1 MYTGI
6 SAVNNDFS
14 EAKTRV
20 EELRREIEYHN
31 HRYYVLDDPEITDP
45 EYDTLLQELIALEN
59 KFPELDHPASPTKKI
74 GGEPVSAFSS
84 KVHSIP
90 MYSLDNGFSLSE
102 LEAFIKRIEKQMP
115 GKGMDFWVE
124 PKLDGLAVEVIYEHG
139 NFIGACTR
147 GDGITGEDVTANIR
161 TIKNLPLVLL
171 QNHNHPE
178 YLEVRGEVVIPT
190 KDFEK
195 LNALKIEKNEKPF
208 ANPRNAAAGSVRQLN
223 PRITASR
230 PLYFFAYGIGLVRY
244 GRHEQ
249 WKSQK
254 DISEGL
260 KSSGIV
266 TVPQGRICSDFEDIA
281 GFFEKSMQERTESP
295 FEIDGL
301 VVKVNELELQNNLG
315 FTSRAPRWAIALK
328 FPAVQ
333 AQTELKSIQVQ
344 VGRTGVLTPVAFL
357 EPVNVGGVVV
367 SRATLHN
374 ENEIKAKDLLI
385 GDKVLVQRAGDV
397 IPEIVRPLKEY
408 RTGSEKKFVFPDK
421 CPSCQTDVYRLKGE
435 VAWRCTNISCP
446 ARLEQGLIHFV
457 SRKGL
462 DIEGLG
468 KKWARIFVKK
478 GLVKKISDIFSLS
491 RDELLRLERMGEKSA
506 DNLLDSIRFAAKNV
520 TLPRLIFALGIRHV
534 GEQTAKSLTERFS
547 DLDALFRADEEELKL
562 IDDIGPEVASSIVA
576 FFKNPDN
583 QQLLD
588 DLKHKGVWPVMES
601 GSKVHD
607 FLEGQKFVF
616 TGGLE
621 NFTRDQARERV
632 EKNGGKVIGTI
643 SKNVDFVVAGE
654 KPGSKLE
661 KAKQMGLKIIDEKE
675 FAELT
680 AV

>member
-1 MYTGI
+1 M
-6 SAVNNDFS
+6 NNDLL
-14 EAKTRV
+14 EVKARI
-20 EELRREIEYHN
+20 EELRKAIEYHN
-31 HRYYVLDDPEITDP
+31 YRYYVLDDPEITDP
-45 EYDTLLQELIALEN
+45 EYDNLLQELIGLEN
-59 KFPELDHPASPTKKI
+59 RFPELDHLSSPTKKI

-90 MYSLDNGFSLSE
+90 MYSLDNGFFMGE
-102 LEAFIKRIEKQMP
+102 LEAFLKRIKKQMP
-115 GKGMDFWVE
+115 GKDMDFWVE

-190 KDFEK
+190 KDFEN

-244 GRHEQ
+244 GRHDQ

-260 KSSGIV
+260 KSLGIAS
-266 TVPQGRICSDFEDIA
+266 VPQGKVCKGFEDIA
-281 GFFEKSMQERTESP
+281 GFFDKHMQQRKESP

-301 VVKVNELELQNNLG
+301 VVKVNELEVQDSLG

-328 FPAVQ
+328 FPAIQ
-333 AQTELKSIQVQ
+333 ARTRLKSIQVQ

-357 EPVNVGGVVV
+357 EPVNVGGVIV

-374 ENEIKAKDLLI
+374 ENEIKVKDLLI

-408 RTGSEKKFVFPDK
+408 RTGSEKEFVFPEK
-421 CPSCQTDVYRLKGE
+421 CPSCHTQVNKLKGE

-468 KKWARIFVKK
+468 KKWAQIFVKK
-478 GLVKKISDIFSLS
+478 GLVEKISDIFSLS
-491 RDELLRLERMGEKSA
+491 KGDLLALERMGEKSA
-506 DNLLDSIRFAAKNV
+506 ENLLDSISLSVKNV

-534 GEQTAKSLTERFS
+534 GEQTAKSLSEKYI
-547 DLDALFRADEEELKL
+547 DLDALAMADEEELKL
-562 IDDIGPEVASSIVA
+562 INDIGPEVASSIVV

-583 QQLLD
+583 LQLLN
-588 DLKHKGVWPVMES
+588 DLKHKGVWPVMET
-601 GSKVHD
+601 GSTAHD
-607 FLEGQKFVF
+607 FLKGRKFVF

-621 NFTRDQARERV
+621 NLTRDQAKELV
-632 EKNGGKVIGTI
+632 EKNGGRVIGSI
-643 SKNVDFVVAGE
+643 SRNVDFVVAGE
-654 KPGSKLE
+654 NPGSKLE
-661 KAKQMGLKIIDEKE
+661 KARQMGLRIINEKE
-675 FAELT
+675 FADLM
-680 AV
+680 AG

>member
-1 MYTGI
+1 M
-6 SAVNNDFS
+6 NNDLL
-14 EAKTRV
+14 EVKARI
-20 EELRREIEYHN
+20 EELRKAIEYHN
-31 HRYYVLDDPEITDP
+31 YRYYVLDDPEITDP
-45 EYDTLLQELIALEN
+45 EYDNLLQELIGLEN
-59 KFPELDHPASPTKKI
+59 RFPELDHLSSPTKKI

-90 MYSLDNGFSLSE
+90 MYSLDNGFSMGE
-102 LEAFIKRIEKQMP
+102 LEAFLKRIKKQMP
-115 GKGMDFWVE
+115 GKDMDFWVE

-190 KDFEK
+190 KDFEN

-244 GRHEQ
+244 GRHDQ

-260 KSSGIV
+260 KSLGIAS
-266 TVPQGRICSDFEDIA
+266 VPQGKVCKGFEDIA
-281 GFFEKSMQERTESP
+281 GFFDKHMQQRKESP

-301 VVKVNELELQNNLG
+301 VVKVNELEVQDSLG

-328 FPAVQ
+328 FPAIQ
-333 AQTELKSIQVQ
+333 ARTRLKSIQVQ

-357 EPVNVGGVVV
+357 EPVNVGGVIV

-408 RTGSEKKFVFPDK
+408 RTGSEKEFVFPEK
-421 CPSCQTDVYRLKGE
+421 CPSCHTQVNKLKGE

-468 KKWARIFVKK
+468 KKWAQIFVKK
-478 GLVKKISDIFSLS
+478 GLVEKISDIFSLS
-491 RDELLRLERMGEKSA
+491 KGDLLALERMGEKSA
-506 DNLLDSIRFAAKNV
+506 ENLLDSISLSVKNV

-534 GEQTAKSLTERFS
+534 GEQTAKSLSEKYI
-547 DLDALFRADEEELKL
+547 DLDALAMADEEELKL
-562 IDDIGPEVASSIVA
+562 INDIGPEVASSIVV

-583 QQLLD
+583 LQLLN
-588 DLKHKGVWPVMES
+588 DLKHKGVWPVMET
-601 GSKVHD
+601 GSTAHD
-607 FLEGQKFVF
+607 FLKGRKFVF

-621 NFTRDQARERV
+621 NLTRDQAKELV
-632 EKNGGKVIGTI
+632 EKNGGRVIGSI
-643 SKNVDFVVAGE
+643 SRNVDFVVAGE
-654 KPGSKLE
+654 NPGSKLE
-661 KAKQMGLKIIDEKE
+661 KARQMGLRIINEKE
-675 FAELT
+675 FADLM
-680 AV
+680 AG

>member
-1 MYTGI
+1 M
-6 SAVNNDFS
+6 NNDLL
-14 EAKTRV
+14 EVKTRI
-20 EELRREIEYHN
+20 EELRKAIEYHN
-31 HRYYVLDDPEITDP
+31 YRYYVLDDPEITDP
-45 EYDTLLQELIALEN
+45 EYDNLLQELIGLEN
-59 KFPELDHPASPTKKI
+59 RFPEFDHLSSPTKKI

-90 MYSLDNGFSLSE
+90 MYSLDNGFSMGE
-102 LEAFIKRIEKQMP
+102 LEAFLKRIKKQMP
-115 GKGMDFWVE
+115 GKDMDFWVE

-190 KDFEK
+190 KDFEN
-195 LNALKIEKNEKPF
+195 LNTLKIEKNEKPF

-230 PLYFFAYGIGLVRY
+230 PLYFFAYGIGLVRH
-244 GRHEQ
+244 GSHDQ

-260 KSSGIV
+260 KSLGIAS
-266 TVPQGRICSDFEDIA
+266 VPQGKVCKGFEDIA
-281 GFFEKSMQERTESP
+281 GFFDKHMQQRKESP

-301 VVKVNELELQNNLG
+301 VVKVNELEVQDSLG

-328 FPAVQ
+328 FPAIQ
-333 AQTELKSIQVQ
+333 ARTRLKSIQVQ

-357 EPVNVGGVVV
+357 EPVNVGGVIV

-408 RTGSEKKFVFPDK
+408 RTGSEEEFVFPEK
-421 CPSCQTDVYRLKGE
+421 CPSCHTQVSKLKGE

-468 KKWARIFVKK
+468 KKWAQIFVKK
-478 GLVKKISDIFSLS
+478 GLVEKISDIFSLS
-491 RDELLRLERMGEKSA
+491 KGDLLALERMGEKSA
-506 DNLLDSIRFAAKNV
+506 ENLLDSISLSVKNV

-534 GEQTAKSLTERFS
+534 GEQTAKSLS
-547 DLDALFRADEEELKL
+547 DKYIDLDALTMADEEELKL
-562 IDDIGPEVASSIVA
+562 IDDIGPEVASSIVV

-583 QQLLD
+583 LQLLN
-588 DLKHKGVWPVMES
+588 DLKHKGVWPVMET
-601 GSKVHD
+601 GSTAHD
-607 FLEGQKFVF
+607 FLKGRKFVF

-621 NFTRDQARERV
+621 NLTRDQAKELV
-632 EKNGGKVIGTI
+632 EKNGGRVIGSI
-643 SKNVDFVVAGE
+643 SRNVDFVVAGE
-654 KPGSKLE
+654 NPGSKLE
-661 KAKQMGLKIIDEKE
+661 KARQMGLRIINEKE
-675 FAELT
+675 FADLM
-680 AV
+680 AG